1 MAKRELLVT
10 LGLDA
15 TSYAQDVKRANQ
27 VNKELDNSFKS
38 LSSTSENFENTL
50 KGLGAKQEYL
60 GKKIKVASELT
71 EVYAKRLTES
81 KQGLEETI
89 QKSEEYKSTIE
100 KLNKIK
106 EESGKLT
113 KEQNKLLKESEQL
126 YEKAQ
131 KSIVTYNTRISES
144 KQGYDKT
151 QTSLQELT
159 KEMTLV
165 SEKEKLIG
173 RNNKLD
179 SFRNEITKTDE
190 KFETLRN
197 SIKGFDTSLEGA
209 VETQKHYSNQIQNT
223 ENLMTAL
230 NGEMKTTQ
238 SELDGYKSRLRD
250 VSKELEEYEKLLSQ
264 IDESDEMYAET
275 KKVVSE
281 LREDYTA
288 LNTAVEFHEKRVK
301 ELSQEYDK
309 AEKSISTFGKK
320 LLDTQ
325 QKTEKLSEGFN
336 FEKVDNRIKKLA
348 DGSIEK
354 LQQELKGLEQ
364 DFKEVSSE
372 VKGYENTLSGLDYKQ
387 DYLTQS
393 LNKMKSMLSQYE
405 NEMEKNNKTTR
416 QYIDTLGYLE
426 QQMEQNAQVGKQ
438 MVANGNGAGA
448 EKQLQIVK
456 ELKERYEQVNKEFVE
471 HNNKIKENEKSY
483 SQLKQQMA
491 SMKGELNETN
501 SKAEKLSKSL
511 KADTIERELSKATR
525 SLGELDSKLRLAT
538 SELEGM
544 DAVFGSVA
552 VQSKHM
558 ADKIE
563 LSEKALVQLTTKT
576 EHTKKELRELKEE
589 HSKLNNEL
597 EKNKQKLSKM
607 DFGDDGY
614 KETKVEVIKLE
625 NAIKD
630 LDNEIDKHENNL
642 SQLNNEHRNL
652 QAEINE
658 TTRQQQTLENSIKA
672 TKLNEFGSA
681 FQQLGGVLQ
690 SAGMA
695 LMPVTAG
702 ITALGVSAVAT
713 GSSFYQSMSQVQ
725 AISGATGSEL
735 DALTAKARE
744 LGAETIWSAKDAS
757 DALTYMGMAGWNAS
771 QMLVGLPQVL
781 SLASAGN
788 VSLSKTSDIVTDG
801 LTAMGLQAEDTQ
813 MYVDVMASTMAN
825 SNTNVEL
832 MGETMKYAGAVA
844 GTLGITMQDLSLAIG
859 TMANAGIK
867 GSMSGTALRGGLT
880 RLITPTDKATA
891 VMKKYG
897 IEVQKTK
904 EGNIDLRAT
913 MEHLQDKIG
922 GLDVSTQSM
931 IAKTIFGQTAMN
943 GWLTIINADKEVFD
957 DLALSIDNSTG
968 SAERMAEVMTDNLMG
983 DFQALKSAIG
993 ESLISI
999 FDAIEPMLRKLTQ
1012 TLTKIVTGFTE
1023 AFNGMSPTMQKLIV
1037 IIAGVTASFAPLLL
1051 IMGAF
1056 ANAVGGILSTGG
1068 MLKELLVKFNPLLTK
1083 LGGQT
1088 TKFGLAIGGL
1098 GSKFLLLTGA
1108 VGAVAVALG
1117 AFWTHMQKD
1126 AIEGMDSITKN
1137 MSDKS
1142 KEMVEPFLEARTNI
1156 DRVMLEMKDSNIAVT
1171 EDMCTRMEEN
1181 LGQIVDSTENYLKR
1195 SQKSA
1200 KNIISQNMKELTGAS
1215 EKQVSDMKARIDEIY
1230 NSKIKTI
1237 QTKEKT
1243 ILDIQRKAQEE
1254 GRGLLVSE
1262 KNQIDTLFKEIQK
1275 MSIDAMSSLNTELSG
1290 LEKELENSR
1299 DTLNA
1304 ESISKAVKSAKEKR
1318 DKVVNESK
1326 KEYDELVRI
1335 QKLLK
1340 DELTEEEN
1348 KFLGEMITLAE
1359 EKKNNLIKIAD
1370 EEYAELI
1377 SSARKLS
1384 RDTVNEIDWATGETK
1399 TKWQSFTDSFS
1410 NGFKK
1415 FCGDFGRGTQK
1426 LTSATNEWSKDLEI
1440 KALKW
1445 QRNFAMDDATRAEF
1459 DRQIKELENQKDK
1472 MIKANEEIHESI
1484 NRIKE
1489 LPTDISAIA
1498 YGIEDVLV
1506 KNMGISLAD
1515 FVNDVGGH
1523 LSKAKKDFTTLPPEV
1538 LKALDEYDLVLKQAG
1553 VKGGMEQ
1560 LVKYTQG
1567 GLKDVRSEFADLP
1580 ENVRERIETMEI
1592 YFKSSADKI
1601 NNITFSQ
1608 YVEALKS
1615 DTKLAEETLA
1625 NLPKGVQKALD
1636 EIPKEE
1642 WDYIFKHFTETAITE
1657 TEKTEKAVTE
1667 SAKNTEK
1674 QVSESVKNTADTV
1687 KETAENTKEE
1697 TTKTVKETNENVV
1710 NETKSAKKELEQA
1723 SKENG
1728 KAMKEEFKG
1737 ELKDLPTALKDELAN
1752 AGVVVQEDGQIIV
1765 QNMEQSARE
1774 GVNSFIDELKKELPN
1789 LDSVTQ
1795 EISDRLGGIDSV
1807 RLGNVTKQLSEVNK
1821 WLGTI
1826 QKNGVV
1832 AYASMEILTR
1842 LPFGNT
1848 TKGLSE
1854 VNKWLMR
1861 TSNRSKDSAKAMK
1874 SLTNLPFGNTTK
1886 GLSEVNK
1893 WLMRTTN
1900 RSKDTSKALKEIPAV
1915 TYGKT
1920 TKGLSE
1926 INKWLKNN
1934 VTVSANK
1941 TRDAL
1946 KGLTSVTYGGITKGL
1961 SEVNR
1966 WLKTVQTTAS
1976 STRSA
1981 LYAVASAKSSIP
1993 RSISIEGGENL
2004 NQPAVVNS
2012 PLTRESWLEF
2022 GDITKYKT
2030 SGGYYSPSSMKTENN
2045 NNDNSNKQL
2054 IQALVKQNQLLI
2066 DLLTTDRSINV
2077 GVQVDGR
2084 QIAKASA
2091 RYINDEINAITKR
2104 SNRLGGII

>member
-60 GKKIKVASELT
+60 GKKMKVASELT

-89 QKSEEYKSTIE
+89 QKSEQYKSTIE

-113 KEQNKLLKESEQL
+113 KEQNNLLKESEQL

-238 SELDGYKSRLRD
+238 SELDGYKSRLHD

-275 KKVVSE
+275 KKIVSE

-288 LNTAVEFHEKRVK
+288 LNTVVEFHEKRVK

-320 LLDTQ
+320 ILDTQ
-325 QKTEKLSEGFN
+325 QKIEKLSEGFN

-416 QYIDTLGYLE
+416 QYVDTLYYLE
-426 QQMEQNAQVGKQ
+426 QQMEQNAKVGKQ

-491 SMKGELNETN
+491 SMKGELNETS

-511 KADTIERELSKATR
+511 KTDTIDRELSKATR
-525 SLGELDSKLRLAT
+525 SLEELDSKLRLAT

-576 EHTKKELRELKEE
+576 EHTKKELSELKEE

-597 EKNKQKLSKM
+597 EKNKQKLSRM

-702 ITALGVSAVAT
+702 ITALGASAVAT

-844 GTLGITMQDLSLAIG
+844 GTLGITMQDLSLAVG

-891 VMKKYG
+891 VMKQYG

-904 EGNIDLRAT
+904 EGNVDLRAT

-943 GWLTIINADKEVFD
+943 GWLAIINADKEVFD

-968 SAERMAEVMTDNLMG
+968 SAERMAEVMTDNLWG

-1012 TLTKIVTGFTE
+1012 TLTKFVTGFTK
-1023 AFNGMSPTMQKLIV
+1023 AFNGMSPTMQKLTV

-1068 MLKELLVKFNPLLTK
+1068 MLKELLVKFNPLLIK

-1098 GSKFLLLTGA
+1098 GTKFLLLTGA

-1117 AFWTHMQKD
+1117 AFWVHMRKD

-1142 KEMVEPFLEARTNI
+1142 KEMVEPFLEAKTNI
-1156 DRVMLEMKDSNIAVT
+1156 DTVMLEMKDSNIAVT
-1171 EDMCTRMEEN
+1171 QDMCNRMEEN

-1215 EKQVSDMKARIDEIY
+1215 EKQVSDMKTRIDEIY

-1237 QTKEKT
+1237 REKEKT
-1243 ILDIQRKAQEE
+1243 ILDIQKKALDEN
-1254 GRGLLVSE
+1254 RGTLVSE
-1262 KNQIDTLFKEIQK
+1262 KNQIDNLLKDIQK
-1275 MSIDAMSSLNTELSG
+1275 ISIDAMASLNTEISN
-1290 LEKELENSR
+1290 LEKDLEEKR

-1318 DKVVNESK
+1318 NKIVSESK
-1326 KEYDELVRI
+1326 QEYSQLVNI
-1335 QKLLK
+1335 QRLLK
-1340 DELTEEEN
+1340 DDLTKEEN
-1348 KFLGEMITLAE
+1348 KYLNEMVALAE
-1359 EKKNNLIKIAD
+1359 KKKDNMIRVAD
-1370 EEYAELI
+1370 EEYASLI
-1377 SSARKLS
+1377 SSARKLA
-1384 RDTVNEIDWATGETK
+1384 RDSVDEIDWATGETK
-1399 TKWQSFTDSFS
+1399 SKWQVFTDSFGS
-1410 NGFKK
+1410 GFDKMCEGYDNNIKK
-1415 FCGDFGRGTQK
+1415 LSTTTQK
-1426 LTSATNEWSKDLEI
+1426 WSKELEI
-1440 KALKW
+1440 KMLQWKKAWTWDK
-1445 QRNFAMDDATRAEF
+1445 DSKAEI
-1459 DRQIKELENQKDK
+1459 DKQIKALEKEKDQ
-1472 MIKANEEIHESI
+1472 MIKINDEIYKSAE
-1484 NRIKE
+1484 RIQS
-1489 LPTDISAIA
+1489 LPKDISSIVFD
-1498 YGIEDVLV
+1498 IESTLR
-1506 KNMGISLAD
+1506 KYMGTTLAD
-1515 FVNDVGGH
+1515 FVNDVDGN
-1523 LSKAKKDFTTLPPEV
+1523 LTKAKEDFTSLPPEV
-1538 LKALDEYDLVLKQAG
+1538 IKALDEYNVALMNAG
-1553 VKGGMEQ
+1553 VQGGLNQ

-1567 GLKDVRSEFADLP
+1567 GISDIRSEFADLP

-1592 YFKSSADKI
+1592 YFKTSAEKI
-1601 NNITFSQ
+1601 NNISFSE
-1608 YVEALKS
+1608 YVEALKT
-1615 DTKLAEETLA
+1615 DTALAEETLA

-1636 EIPKEE
+1636 EIPKDE
-1642 WDYIFKHFTETAITE
+1642 WDYIFRHFTETAISE
-1657 TEKTEKAVTE
+1657 TKKTEKEVTE
-1667 SAKNTEK
+1667 T
-1674 QVSESVKNTADTV
+1674 VKNTADTV

-1728 KAMKEEFKG
+1728 KAMKKEFEG

-1854 VNKWLMR
+1854 INKWLMR

-1886 GLSEVNK
+1886 GLSEVNQ

-1966 WLKTVQTTAS
+1966 WLKTLQTTAS

-2004 NQPAVVNS
+2004 NQPAVANS
-2012 PLTRESWLEF
+2012 PLARESWLDF

-2030 SGGYYSPSSMKTENN
+2030 SGGYYSPSSMKIENN

-2091 RYINDEINAITKR
+2091 RYINDEINAIAKR